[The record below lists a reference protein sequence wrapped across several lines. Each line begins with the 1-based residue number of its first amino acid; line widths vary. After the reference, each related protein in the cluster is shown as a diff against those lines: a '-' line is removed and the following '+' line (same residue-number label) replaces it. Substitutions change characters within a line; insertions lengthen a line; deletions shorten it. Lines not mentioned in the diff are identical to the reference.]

1 MNQFLFVCT
10 TWMLALAL
18 PGFIGC
24 AARGNV
30 ELLESRLRLR
40 EDRMVE
46 LESNL
51 TSARTE
57 LAASRRES
65 NALRTQLA
73 GRGDTPILPEQAD
86 VLYRANGIR
95 FNKLRTGGINSDDS
109 SGDDLLTA
117 VLVPHDG
124 DGEPVK
130 LPGEIDLQ
138 LFEGT
143 DSQTMREI
151 GNWKFDVE
159 TSHDHWHRGF
169 LGSGYLFRLP
179 WQKPPQKSQLTLHAR
194 LTTADGRRFNTT
206 QLVNVTPSN
215 ASFADSLDKSPQPL
229 KAKIP
234 QEPDRGF
241 SQTQSRET
249 DEADLGYRL
258 LPTRQ

>member
-1 MNQFLFVCT
+1 MNQFFIVCT

-18 PGFIGC
+18 SGLIGC
-24 AARGNV
+24 ATRGNV

-40 EDRMVE
+40 EDRMVD
-46 LESNL
+46 LESDL

-57 LAASRRES
+57 LAAARRES
-65 NALRTQLA
+65 NDLRTQLA
-73 GRGDTPILPEQAD
+73 GRGETPLLPEQAD
-86 VLYRANGIR
+86 VLYRASGIR
-95 FNKLRTGGINSDDS
+95 FNKLRTGGVNSDGS

-130 LPGEIDLQ
+130 LPGEINLQ
-138 LFEGT
+138 LFEPT
-143 DSQTMREI
+143 DTQSMRQI
-151 GNWKFDVE
+151 GNWTIGVE
-159 TSHDHWHRGF
+159 NSHDHWHRGF

-179 WQKPPQKSQLTLHAR
+179 WQTPPQKSQLTLHAR

-206 QLVNVTPSN
+206 QLVHVTPTN
-215 ASFADSLDKSPQPL
+215 ASFADSVDDAPQRL
-229 KAKIP
+229 RAKIP
-234 QEPDRGF
+234 QEPVGDF
-241 SQTQSRET
+241 SRTDSRET